1 LICNTHIRIDP
12 VYKQILYT
20 LEINETGIKLK
31 VRIVII
37 LVILSGC
44 AASNQTE
51 TVTVFGGGVEEVKSI
66 NDDIQIDFL
75 FRVSKNV
82 KSVRVYYDSWEEG
95 WVRLSYNSWQDVS
108 RRDRR
113 MATQIVTV
121 RDSLT
126 VPNNTERIRATIIAT
141 NISFE
146 EGFGVS
152 AEKQE
157 IFSIKDMIE

>member
-1 LICNTHIRIDP
+1 VL
-12 VYKQILYT
+12 
-20 LEINETGIKLK
+20 
-31 VRIVII
+31 IVITF
-37 LVILSGC
+37 LFLSGC

-51 TVTVFGGGVEEVKSI
+51 TVTVFGAEIEEVKSV
-66 NDDIQIDFL
+66 NDDIQIDIL

-82 KSVRVYYDSWEEG
+82 KSVRVYYDSWENG
-95 WVRLSYNSWQDVS
+95 WIRLDYNSWQDVP

-113 MATQIVTV
+113 MATQIVGV

-126 VPNNTERIRATIIAT
+126 VPNNTERIRATIIAS
-141 NISFE
+141 NISFD

-157 IFSIKDMIE
+157 IFSLKE